1 MSHPHDYLREQAP
14 KAYLK
19 REFVEPIPRQITF
32 AGMIGSYRIFVLDLS
47 QYYSAIKSGAGE
59 PFICSAI
66 QNDKGGI
73 HGVRGTVSHYVL
85 VVDDKTIARYDAD
98 GRFIDEPGDIP
109 LPTAKSSAR
118 LKGKSSSL
126 QLK

>member
-1 MSHPHDYLREQAP
+1 MSHPHDYKRENAP

-19 REFVEPIPRQITF
+19 REFVEPVPNQITF
-32 AGMIGSYRIFVLDLS
+32 AAMIGSYRIFVLDLS

-73 HGVRGTVSHYVL
+73 HGIRGTVCHYIL
-85 VVDDKTIARYDAD
+85 VVDDKTIARYDTD
-98 GRFIDEPGDIP
+98 GRFIDEPGDVP

-118 LKGKSSSL
+118 LKGKNSSL

>member
-85 VVDDKTIARYDAD
+85 VVDDKTIARYDTD
-98 GRFIDEPGDIP
+98 GRFIDEPGDVP

-118 LKGKSSSL
+118 LKGKNSSL

>member
-85 VVDDKTIARYDAD
+85 VVDDKTLARYDAD
-98 GRFIDEPGDIP
+98 GRFIDEPGDVP

>member
-85 VVDDKTIARYDAD
+85 VVDDKTIARYDTD
-98 GRFIDEPGDIP
+98 GRFIDEPGDVP

-118 LKGKSSSL
+118 LKGTSSSL